1 MGREEGNSNEPYQG
15 NFQPWDYVI
24 QLGYAFAGK
33 DTSWYVFPFLR
44 KSFVSNYFS
53 YNTEVYSLAHV
64 GSPFTF

>member
-33 DTSWYVFPFLR
+33 DTSWYVFPFLG
-44 KSFVSNYFS
+44 K
-53 YNTEVYSLAHV
+53 
-64 GSPFTF
+64 